1 MTFRYT
7 LALALLMVAPAWGA
21 TALDVRLSILNDC
34 VARGKAAHDDPAR
47 VAKYCSCATDVME
60 RGLTLYEL
68 GEMERYLAEKRDA
81 NSLPQAQRIAPRLQA
96 CRK

>member
-7 LALALLMVAPAWGA
+7 LALALLLCGPAWGA
-21 TALDVRLSILNDC
+21 TALDVRMSILGDC
-34 VARGKAAHDDPAR
+34 LARGKAARDEPAK
-47 VAKYCSCATDVME
+47 VKKYCTCATDVME

-68 GEMERYLAEKRDA
+68 GEMERYLSEKRDA
-81 NSLPQAQRIAPRLQA
+81 NILPQAQRIAVRLQA